1 MIKSPDKRFL
11 PGVLALIF
19 LLTAALPGP
28 ALSQESGSGEQN
40 VLRQASI
47 KWMQVGIKQYQSRQ
61 FTDAEQSFRNALVF
75 QKYLTEAERKQLN
88 DYLAKAQTAPTTPE
102 PALKQPQPADAPAK
116 VEKPAESPPTQK
128 VQPAKLDGPNSPAIP
143 LTAETPPDATVT
155 KDKDF
160 KSQFMQLS
168 DWLAANRANILMVGL
183 PILAVLMLIAKFQAR
198 KRRPGTRVY
207 SNPAIVSS
215 SFIGAKLSAGRPGG
229 KRHKDSHKLRPA
241 PVPAANPGQ
250 KGFTQSL
257 EHWRKHAIN
266 APAAGKPFETSEAVP
281 QRKDKFEDT
290 GVPAGEVEKKLC
302 GRCRELKPVTEF
314 YKNKSTSDG
323 LARWCKQ
330 CKQQYRKEHHS
341 AKK

>member
-1 MIKSPDKRFL
+1 MAKSADKKFL
-11 PGVLALIF
+11 PVVLALI
-19 LLTAALPGP
+19 LLLPAALPRP
-28 ALSQESGSGEQN
+28 ALSQENQPGEQN
-40 VLRQASI
+40 VLRQASL
-47 KWMQVGIKQYQSRQ
+47 KWMQVGIKQYQSKQ

-75 QKYLTEAERKQLN
+75 QKYMTEAERKQLN
-88 DYLAKAQTAPTTPE
+88 DYLAKAQTAPTKPE
-102 PALKQPQPADAPAK
+102 PAGTAAGPADKSVKQPQP
-116 VEKPAESPPTQK
+116 VESPPPQK
-128 VQPAKLDGPNSPAIP
+128 VQPARPAGPNSPAIP
-143 LTAETPPDATVT
+143 LAAETPPDATVT
-155 KDKDF
+155 KDNDF
-160 KSQFMQLS
+160 KSRFMQLS
-168 DWLAANRANILMVGL
+168 DWLAVNRANILMVGL

-215 SFIGAKLSAGRPGG
+215 SFIGAKLNAGGPGG
-229 KRHKDSHKLRPA
+229 KRHKDSRKLRPA

-330 CKQQYRKEHHS
+330 CKQQYRKEHHA
-341 AKK
+341 AK